1 MKHVSGAPFPPQIQ
15 GKKERWHQITKNRV
29 LLVNYNLPEDLEH
42 QIKAR
47 VGYSYTQRDDERL
60 NSVTPADGYFRR
72 KKVIMRQ
79 GDKIKKLTLWQYRL
93 KQQNQSR

>member
-29 LLVNYNLPEDLEH
+29 LLINYNLPENLEH
-42 QIKAR
+42 QIEAR

-93 KQQNQSR
+93 KQQNQSH

>member
-29 LLVNYNLPEDLEH
+29 LLVTYNLPEDLKN

-93 KQQNQSR
+93 EQQNQLH

>member
-60 NSVTPADGYFRR
+60 NSVTPADGYLRR

-93 KQQNQSR
+93 KQQNQSH

>member
-1 MKHVSGAPFPPQIQ
+1 MKHVSGAPFSPQIQ

-93 KQQNQSR
+93 EQQNQLH